1 MHFIKYQE
9 IKDLYEYDQA
19 IKVNSCQIKILIP
32 VSNCSTHLMRETISA
47 VIVAGPVEL
56 GTNQITAF
64 HLIEFLMCNI
74 VAKYGFFTKGGVTY
88 YCVIILPEFSLYHM
102 PG

>member
-1 MHFIKYQE
+1 MHSIKYQE

-19 IKVNSCQIKILIP
+19 IKVNFCQIKILIQ
-32 VSNCSTHLMRETISA
+32 VSICSTHLMRETISA

-56 GTNQITAF
+56 GTNQITTF

-74 VAKYGFFTKGGVTY
+74 VAKYGFCTKGGATY
-88 YCVIILPEFSLYHM
+88 YCVIILPEFSLCHM
-102 PG
+102 SG